1 MILNA
6 RTDLLPRWYTLAPH
20 GAQPDGRQMPKLN
33 VNDATREQLVETAGL
48 RPAVADALL
57 EFRAKH
63 GGKIEGPDALGE
75 LPGVGPATLDQL
87 REVLDFR
94 DKGERDKGEKA
105 GNGSDKAGNGAEHEV
120 RQTAERT
127 TEAAAS
133 VARSGAKV
141 AREVTETGAQATTA
155 AARSGLQLV
164 ERTAGAFGEVQRETA
179 QRSAEATAELG
190 RLFVELLGEQTRH
203 NMEVATAFSRSADWG
218 EIARLQG
225 EFVRTSFE
233 RMNRLNGR
241 YLEIVQDVMRA
252 TVSAARQS
260 RRAA

>member
-20 GAQPDGRQMPKLN
+20 GAQPDGRRMPKLN

-63 GGKIEGPDALGE
+63 GGKIASPEALGE

-87 REVLDFR
+87 RDVLDFR
-94 DKGERDKGEKA
+94 DRGEKA
-105 GNGSDKAGNGAEHEV
+105 GNGSGRGGNGAAEREV
-120 RQTAERT
+120 RATTERSA
-127 TEAAAS
+127 EAAAS

-141 AREVTETGAQATTA
+141 AREATETGARATTA

-164 ERTAGAFGEVQRETA
+164 ERTAGAFGEAQRETA

-190 RLFVELLGEQTRH
+190 RLFAELLGEQTRH
-203 NMEVATAFSRSADWG
+203 NLEVATAFGRVANWG
-218 EIARLQG
+218 EIARLQS
-225 EFVRTSFE
+225 EFVRASFE

-241 YLEIVQDVMRA
+241 YLEVVQDMMRA
-252 TVSAARQS
+252 TVSAAEQARK
-260 RRAA
+260 AA